1 MADNSNDP
9 IAMWQN
15 VISEMGKGFS
25 SFASQA
31 MAASSQSR
39 PTATSQAGDASKQ
52 TGDYL
57 EQYLSSMNLPSR
69 VQMES
74 LSERLSSM
82 ESQLREIKSLLIELR
97 TRGPAPQ
104 ADTKRGSPSAK
115 KQSEPRQ

>member
-31 MAASSQSR
+31 MAASSQAQ
-39 PTATSQAGDASKQ
+39 PTATSQAGDGSKQ
-52 TGDYL
+52 AGDYL

-69 VQMES
+69 APMES
-74 LSERLSSM
+74 LSERLSFM
-82 ESQLREIKSLLIELR
+82 ESQLREIKSLLLELR
-97 TRGPAPQ
+97 MGGTASQ
-104 ADTKRGSPSAK
+104 ADAKRGNPAGK
-115 KQSEPRQ
+115 KQPDAKQ

>member
-15 VISEMGKGFS
+15 VMSEMGKGFS

-39 PTATSQAGDASKQ
+39 PTATSQAGDTSKQ

-69 VQMES
+69 AQMES
-74 LSERLSSM
+74 LSERLSSV
-82 ESQLREIKSLLIELR
+82 ERQLGEIKGLLVELHAS
-97 TRGPAPQ
+97 GHASQ
-104 ADTKRGSPSAK
+104 AETKRGNPSGK
-115 KQSEPRQ
+115 KQPNPK